1 MLTILFLPIPPILI
15 DLGLAF
21 SIALSA
27 LILMVALWI
36 QRPLDF
42 SAFPTVLLI
51 ATILRLA
58 LNVATT
64 RLILSRGGEGE
75 QAAGH
80 VVAGFS
86 KFVMGGDF
94 VIGLIIFAI
103 LVTVNFV
110 VITKGA
116 TRIAEVGARFT
127 LDAIPG
133 KQMAI
138 DADLSAGLIDD
149 KEAQRRRRELE
160 EESAFF
166 GAMDGASK
174 FVRGDAIAGLIIT
187 AINIFGGIIIGVT
200 HHGLT
205 LSRAADVY
213 TKLSVGDGLVSQ
225 MPALIVSLSAGLL
238 VSKGGTRG
246 SAEQAV
252 LRQLSGYPRAVSAA
266 ALMMFVLAIMPGLPM
281 APFVLLGGVMA
292 FVGYTLP
299 RRQAARD
306 RKEDARKADERAQT
320 AAKESVKESLKTAE
334 IELALG
340 GHLSV
345 HLLGSRTELGHRV
358 AKIRKKFAKQYG
370 FVIPEIKLTDN
381 LSIDPKGYQIRIH
394 DTRVAHGELRL
405 GEVLVL
411 VDKDGKPDVPGEE
424 VDRTRLRHEGAVG
437 DGGFH
442 RRSQATGLQTG
453 RQSVGSAHASERGD
467 QGESRPAPVL
477 QGHARAARPARS
489 RIQAP
494 DRGSLPVTDFLF
506 GPAGDPEDPAGR
518 ARVDPQSPSDPRGD
532 RGDRAPC
539 AALRTGGGAC
549 PHAACPADL
558 RRPLRQRRAQR
569 GPPRQSLGSRLPP
582 EPEARPQG
590 GRRRIRRRSAPD
602 RAVRDGSQ
610 RGDPQVHRERHQRG
624 AGGDP
629 GGPSLCPDDPGTG
642 VPDTAGPVACGGRA
656 QRRDQSARSHIVI
669 SSLADSVLVTFIVFC
684 RIGAC
689 LMFVPGYSSVNVPA
703 QVRLFIALVTTFAL
717 TPILIAVLK
726 PLTDQAAPLTL
737 ALLIG
742 SEVLV
747 GSVIG
752 LGGRVFF
759 LALQT
764 MATVMASAIGLS
776 NIPGTPIGD
785 TDPAP
790 ALVPLIMASVT
801 TLFFMTDQ
809 HWQVLRGLMNSYDV
823 WHPGARLGG
832 SMALDQ
838 LVSRLSEAFVLT
850 LRIASPFIVYSVIVN
865 LAVGLINKLTPAIP
879 VYFISVPFVLFGGF
893 LLLYLT
899 SDELLTQ
906 FMLGVSSWLSE

>member
-1 MLTILFLPIPPILI
+1 MADTLAASLPNPRRLGADAFFAGGIVAMLTILFLPIPPILI

-266 ALMMFVLAIMPGLPM
+266 ALMMFVLAFMPGLPM

-299 RRQAARD
+299 RRQAARE
-306 RKEDARKADERAQT
+306 RKEDARKADERTQAE
-320 AAKESVKESLKTAE
+320 AKESVKESLKTAE

-345 HLLGSRTELGHRV
+345 HLLGSRTELAHRV

-370 FVIPEIKLTDN
+370 FVVPEIKLTDN

-424 VDRTRLRHEGAVG
+424 VIEPAFGMKALWVTEAFTDEVRRQGCKPVDNLSVLLTHLSEVIRANLAQLLSYKDMRALLDRLDPEYKRLIEDLCPSQISYSGLLSILKILLAERVSIRNLHLILEAIAEIAPHVRRSEQVAEHVRTRLAQQICG
-437 DGGFH
+437 DLSDNGVLNVVRLGNRWDLAFH
-442 RRSQATGLQTG
+442 
-453 RQSVGSAHASERGD
+453 QSLKRDPKGD
-467 QGESRPAPVL
+467 VVEFDA
-477 QGHARAARPARS
+477 
-489 RIQAP
+489 
-494 DRGSLPVTDFLF
+494 
-506 GPAGDPEDPAGR
+506 
-518 ARVDPQSPSDPRGD
+518 DPRLIEQFATD
-532 RGDRAPC
+532 AS
-539 AALRTGGGAC
+539 AAIRKFTENGTSVVLAVT
-549 PHAACPADL
+549 
-558 RRPLRQRRAQR
+558 
-569 GPPRQSLGSRLPP
+569 
-582 EPEARPQG
+582 PEARPYV
-590 GRRRIRRRSAPD
+590 RMILERVFPTLPVLSHVEVARSAEI
-602 RAVRDGSQ
+602 RAL
-610 RGDPQVHRERHQRG
+610 G
-624 AGGDP
+624 A
-629 GGPSLCPDDPGTG
+629 
-642 VPDTAGPVACGGRA
+642 
-656 QRRDQSARSHIVI
+656 I
-669 SSLADSVLVTFIVFC
+669 S
-684 RIGAC
+684 
-689 LMFVPGYSSVNVPA
+689 
-703 QVRLFIALVTTFAL
+703 
-717 TPILIAVLK
+717 
-726 PLTDQAAPLTL
+726 
-737 ALLIG
+737 
-742 SEVLV
+742 
-747 GSVIG
+747 
-752 LGGRVFF
+752 
-759 LALQT
+759 
-764 MATVMASAIGLS
+764 
-776 NIPGTPIGD
+776 
-785 TDPAP
+785 
-790 ALVPLIMASVT
+790 
-801 TLFFMTDQ
+801 
-809 HWQVLRGLMNSYDV
+809 
-823 WHPGARLGG
+823 
-832 SMALDQ
+832 
-838 LVSRLSEAFVLT
+838 
-850 LRIASPFIVYSVIVN
+850 
-865 LAVGLINKLTPAIP
+865 
-879 VYFISVPFVLFGGF
+879 
-893 LLLYLT
+893 
-899 SDELLTQ
+899 
-906 FMLGVSSWLSE
+906 

>member
-1 MLTILFLPIPPILI
+1 MADTLAASLPTPRRLGADAFFAGGIVAMLTILFLPIPPILI

-174 FVRGDAIAGLIIT
+174 FVRGDAIAGLLIT

-252 LRQLSGYPRAVSAA
+252 LRQLGGYPRAVSAA
-266 ALMMFVLAIMPGLPM
+266 ALMMFVLALMPGLPL

-292 FVGYTLP
+292 FVGYSLP
-299 RRQAARD
+299 KQQAARE
-306 RKEDARKADERAQT
+306 RKEAALKADERAQT
-320 AAKESVKESLKTAE
+320 EAKESVKDQLKTAE

-345 HLLGSRTELGHRV
+345 HLLGSRTELAHRV

-370 FVIPEIKLTDN
+370 FVVPEIKLTDN
-381 LSIDPKGYQIRIH
+381 LSIDPKSYQIRIH

-424 VDRTRLRHEGAVG
+424 VIEPAFGMKALWVTEAFTDEVKRQGCKPVDNLSVLLTHLSEVIRANLAQLLSYKDMRALLDRLDPEYKRLVEDLCPSQISYSGLLAILKILLAERVSIRNLHLILEAIAEIAPHVRRSEQVAEHVRTRLAQQICG
-437 DGGFH
+437 DLSDNGVLNVVRLGNRWDLAFH
-442 RRSQATGLQTG
+442 
-453 RQSVGSAHASERGD
+453 QSLKRDAKGD
-467 QGESRPAPVL
+467 VVEFDA
-477 QGHARAARPARS
+477 
-489 RIQAP
+489 
-494 DRGSLPVTDFLF
+494 
-506 GPAGDPEDPAGR
+506 
-518 ARVDPQSPSDPRGD
+518 DPRLIEQFATEASASIRKFTESGTSVVL
-532 RGDRAPC
+532 AV
-539 AALRTGGGAC
+539 T
-549 PHAACPADL
+549 
-558 RRPLRQRRAQR
+558 
-569 GPPRQSLGSRLPP
+569 
-582 EPEARPQG
+582 PEARPYV
-590 GRRRIRRRSAPD
+590 RMILERVFPTLPVLSHVEVARSAEI
-602 RAVRDGSQ
+602 RAL
-610 RGDPQVHRERHQRG
+610 G
-624 AGGDP
+624 A
-629 GGPSLCPDDPGTG
+629 
-642 VPDTAGPVACGGRA
+642 
-656 QRRDQSARSHIVI
+656 
-669 SSLADSVLVTFIVFC
+669 
-684 RIGAC
+684 
-689 LMFVPGYSSVNVPA
+689 
-703 QVRLFIALVTTFAL
+703 
-717 TPILIAVLK
+717 
-726 PLTDQAAPLTL
+726 
-737 ALLIG
+737 
-742 SEVLV
+742 
-747 GSVIG
+747 
-752 LGGRVFF
+752 
-759 LALQT
+759 
-764 MATVMASAIGLS
+764 
-776 NIPGTPIGD
+776 
-785 TDPAP
+785 
-790 ALVPLIMASVT
+790 
-801 TLFFMTDQ
+801 
-809 HWQVLRGLMNSYDV
+809 
-823 WHPGARLGG
+823 
-832 SMALDQ
+832 
-838 LVSRLSEAFVLT
+838 VS
-850 LRIASPFIVYSVIVN
+850 
-865 LAVGLINKLTPAIP
+865 
-879 VYFISVPFVLFGGF
+879 
-893 LLLYLT
+893 
-899 SDELLTQ
+899 
-906 FMLGVSSWLSE
+906 

>member
-1 MLTILFLPIPPILI
+1 MSDTLAASLPNPRRLGADAFFAGGIVTMLTILFLPIPPILI

-160 EESAFF
+160 EESSFF

-213 TKLSVGDGLVSQ
+213 TKLSVGDGLVTQ

-252 LRQLSGYPRAVSAA
+252 LRQLGGYPRAVSAA
-266 ALMMFVLAIMPGLPM
+266 SLMMFVLALMPGLPM
-281 APFVLLGGVMA
+281 APFLLLGGAMA
-292 FVGYTLP
+292 FVGYSLP

-306 RKEDARKADERAQT
+306 RKEEARKAEERSLT
-320 AAKESVKESLKTAE
+320 EAKDSVKESLKTSE
-334 IELALG
+334 IELSLG

-345 HLLGSRTELGHRV
+345 HLLGSRNELAHRV
-358 AKIRKKFAKQYG
+358 SKIRKKFAKQYG
-370 FVIPEIKLTDN
+370 FVVPEIKLSDN

-405 GEVLVL
+405 GEVMVL
-411 VDKDGKPDVPGEE
+411 VDKDGKPDVPGDE
-424 VDRTRLRHEGAVG
+424 VIEPAFGMKALWVTEAFADEVKRQGCKPVDNLSVLLTHLSEVIRANLAQLLSYKDMRGLLDRLEPEYKRLVDDLCPSQISYSGLLAILKILLAERVSIRNLHLILEAIAEIAPHV
-437 DGGFH
+437 
-442 RRSQATGLQTG
+442 RRSEQVAEHVRMRLAQQICGDLSDNG
-453 RQSVGSAHASERGD
+453 VLNVVRLGNRWDLAFHQSLKRDAKGD
-467 QGESRPAPVL
+467 VAEFDA
-477 QGHARAARPARS
+477 
-489 RIQAP
+489 
-494 DRGSLPVTDFLF
+494 
-506 GPAGDPEDPAGR
+506 
-518 ARVDPQSPSDPRGD
+518 DPRLIEQF
-532 RGDRAPC
+532 ATEAS
-539 AALRTGGGAC
+539 AAIRKFTDDGTNVVLAVT
-549 PHAACPADL
+549 
-558 RRPLRQRRAQR
+558 
-569 GPPRQSLGSRLPP
+569 
-582 EPEARPQG
+582 PEARPYV
-590 GRRRIRRRSAPD
+590 RMILERVFPTLPVLSHVEVARSAEI
-602 RAVRDGSQ
+602 RAL
-610 RGDPQVHRERHQRG
+610 G
-624 AGGDP
+624 A
-629 GGPSLCPDDPGTG
+629 
-642 VPDTAGPVACGGRA
+642 
-656 QRRDQSARSHIVI
+656 I
-669 SSLADSVLVTFIVFC
+669 S
-684 RIGAC
+684 
-689 LMFVPGYSSVNVPA
+689 
-703 QVRLFIALVTTFAL
+703 
-717 TPILIAVLK
+717 
-726 PLTDQAAPLTL
+726 
-737 ALLIG
+737 
-742 SEVLV
+742 
-747 GSVIG
+747 
-752 LGGRVFF
+752 
-759 LALQT
+759 
-764 MATVMASAIGLS
+764 
-776 NIPGTPIGD
+776 
-785 TDPAP
+785 
-790 ALVPLIMASVT
+790 
-801 TLFFMTDQ
+801 
-809 HWQVLRGLMNSYDV
+809 
-823 WHPGARLGG
+823 
-832 SMALDQ
+832 
-838 LVSRLSEAFVLT
+838 
-850 LRIASPFIVYSVIVN
+850 
-865 LAVGLINKLTPAIP
+865 
-879 VYFISVPFVLFGGF
+879 
-893 LLLYLT
+893 
-899 SDELLTQ
+899 
-906 FMLGVSSWLSE
+906 

>member
-1 MLTILFLPIPPILI
+1 MADTLAASLPTPRRLGADAFFAGGIVAMLTILFLPIPPILI

-213 TKLSVGDGLVSQ
+213 TKLSVGDGLVTQ

-252 LRQLSGYPRAVSAA
+252 LRQLGGYPRAVSAA
-266 ALMMFVLAIMPGLPM
+266 SLMMFVLALMPGLPM
-281 APFVLLGGVMA
+281 ALFVLLGGSMA
-292 FVGYTLP
+292 FVGYSLP
-299 RRQAARD
+299 RRQAAREK
-306 RKEDARKADERAQT
+306 KEHARKADERAQ
-320 AAKESVKESLKTAE
+320 ADAKESVKESLKTAE
-334 IELALG
+334 IEVSLG

-345 HLLGSRTELGHRV
+345 HLLGARTELGHRV
-358 AKIRKKFAKQYG
+358 SKLRKKFAKQYG
-370 FVIPEIKLTDN
+370 FVIPEIKLSDN

-394 DTRVAHGELRL
+394 DTRIAHGELRL

-424 VDRTRLRHEGAVG
+424 VIEPAFGMKALWVTEAFTDEVKRQGCKPVDNLSVLLTHLSEVLRANLAQLLSYKDMRGLLDRLDPEYKRLVEDLCPSQISYSGLLAILKILLAERVSIRNLHLILEAIAEIAPHVRRSEQVAEHVRTRLAQQICG
-437 DGGFH
+437 DLSDNGVLNVVRLGNRWDLAFH
-442 RRSQATGLQTG
+442 
-453 RQSVGSAHASERGD
+453 QSLKRDAK
-467 QGESRPAPVL
+467 GEVFEFDA
-477 QGHARAARPARS
+477 
-489 RIQAP
+489 
-494 DRGSLPVTDFLF
+494 
-506 GPAGDPEDPAGR
+506 
-518 ARVDPQSPSDPRGD
+518 DPRLIEQF
-532 RGDRAPC
+532 ATEAS
-539 AALRTGGGAC
+539 AAIRKFTENGTSVVLAVT
-549 PHAACPADL
+549 
-558 RRPLRQRRAQR
+558 
-569 GPPRQSLGSRLPP
+569 
-582 EPEARPQG
+582 PEARPYV
-590 GRRRIRRRSAPD
+590 RMILERVFPTLPVLSHVEVARSAEI
-602 RAVRDGSQ
+602 RAL
-610 RGDPQVHRERHQRG
+610 G
-624 AGGDP
+624 A
-629 GGPSLCPDDPGTG
+629 
-642 VPDTAGPVACGGRA
+642 
-656 QRRDQSARSHIVI
+656 I
-669 SSLADSVLVTFIVFC
+669 S
-684 RIGAC
+684 
-689 LMFVPGYSSVNVPA
+689 
-703 QVRLFIALVTTFAL
+703 
-717 TPILIAVLK
+717 
-726 PLTDQAAPLTL
+726 
-737 ALLIG
+737 
-742 SEVLV
+742 
-747 GSVIG
+747 
-752 LGGRVFF
+752 
-759 LALQT
+759 
-764 MATVMASAIGLS
+764 
-776 NIPGTPIGD
+776 
-785 TDPAP
+785 
-790 ALVPLIMASVT
+790 
-801 TLFFMTDQ
+801 
-809 HWQVLRGLMNSYDV
+809 
-823 WHPGARLGG
+823 
-832 SMALDQ
+832 
-838 LVSRLSEAFVLT
+838 
-850 LRIASPFIVYSVIVN
+850 
-865 LAVGLINKLTPAIP
+865 
-879 VYFISVPFVLFGGF
+879 
-893 LLLYLT
+893 
-899 SDELLTQ
+899 
-906 FMLGVSSWLSE
+906 

>member
-1 MLTILFLPIPPILI
+1 MADTLTASLPTPRRLGADAFFAGGIVAMLTILFLPIPPILI

-58 LNVATT
+58 LNIATT

-252 LRQLSGYPRAVSAA
+252 LRQLGGYPRAVSAA
-266 ALMMFVLAIMPGLPM
+266 ALMMGVLALMPGLPM

-292 FVGYTLP
+292 FVGYSLP
-299 RRQAARD
+299 KREAALKQ
-306 RKEDARKADERAQT
+306 KEDVRKAEERAQ
-320 AAKESVKESLKTAE
+320 AEAKESVKESLKTAE
-334 IELALG
+334 IELSLG

-345 HLLGSRTELGHRV
+345 HLLGSRNELAHRV
-358 AKIRKKFAKQYG
+358 ARIRKKFAKQYG

-381 LSIDPKGYQIRIH
+381 LSIDPKSYQFRIH

-411 VDKDGKPDVPGEE
+411 VDKDGKPDVPGDEVIEPAFGMKALWVTEAFTEE
-424 VDRTRLRHEGAVG
+424 VKRQGCKPVDNLSVLLTHLSEVLRANLSQLLSYKDMRALIDRLEPEYKRLVEDLCPSQISYSGLLAILKILLAERVSIRNLHLILEAIAEIAPHV
-437 DGGFH
+437 
-442 RRSQATGLQTG
+442 RRSEQVAEHVRMRLAQQICGDLSDNGLLNVLRLG
-453 RQSVGSAHASERGD
+453 NRWDLAFHQSLKRDSKGD
-467 QGESRPAPVL
+467 VVEFDA
-477 QGHARAARPARS
+477 
-489 RIQAP
+489 
-494 DRGSLPVTDFLF
+494 
-506 GPAGDPEDPAGR
+506 
-518 ARVDPQSPSDPRGD
+518 DPRLIEQF
-532 RGDRAPC
+532 ATEAS
-539 AALRTGGGAC
+539 AAIRKFTEDGTSVVLAVT
-549 PHAACPADL
+549 
-558 RRPLRQRRAQR
+558 
-569 GPPRQSLGSRLPP
+569 
-582 EPEARPQG
+582 PEARPYV
-590 GRRRIRRRSAPD
+590 RMILERVFPTLPILSHVEVARSAEIK
-602 RAVRDGSQ
+602 AL
-610 RGDPQVHRERHQRG
+610 G
-624 AGGDP
+624 A
-629 GGPSLCPDDPGTG
+629 
-642 VPDTAGPVACGGRA
+642 
-656 QRRDQSARSHIVI
+656 I
-669 SSLADSVLVTFIVFC
+669 S
-684 RIGAC
+684 
-689 LMFVPGYSSVNVPA
+689 
-703 QVRLFIALVTTFAL
+703 
-717 TPILIAVLK
+717 
-726 PLTDQAAPLTL
+726 
-737 ALLIG
+737 
-742 SEVLV
+742 
-747 GSVIG
+747 
-752 LGGRVFF
+752 
-759 LALQT
+759 
-764 MATVMASAIGLS
+764 
-776 NIPGTPIGD
+776 
-785 TDPAP
+785 
-790 ALVPLIMASVT
+790 
-801 TLFFMTDQ
+801 
-809 HWQVLRGLMNSYDV
+809 
-823 WHPGARLGG
+823 
-832 SMALDQ
+832 
-838 LVSRLSEAFVLT
+838 
-850 LRIASPFIVYSVIVN
+850 
-865 LAVGLINKLTPAIP
+865 
-879 VYFISVPFVLFGGF
+879 
-893 LLLYLT
+893 
-899 SDELLTQ
+899 
-906 FMLGVSSWLSE
+906 

>member
-1 MLTILFLPIPPILI
+1 MADTLAASLPNPRRLGADAFFAGGIVTMLTILFLPIPPILI

-58 LNVATT
+58 LNIATT

-174 FVRGDAIAGLIIT
+174 FVRGDAIAGLLIT
-187 AINIFGGIIIGVT
+187 AINIFGGIVIGVT

-252 LRQLSGYPRAVSAA
+252 LRQLGGYPRAVSAA
-266 ALMMFVLAIMPGLPM
+266 ALMMFVLALMPGLPM

-292 FVGYTLP
+292 FVGYSLP
-299 RRQAARD
+299 RRQAARE
-306 RKEDARKADERAQT
+306 RKEAASKADERAQ
-320 AAKESVKESLKTAE
+320 AEAKESVKEQLKTAE

-345 HLLGSRTELGHRV
+345 HLLGSRTELAHRV

-381 LSIDPKGYQIRIH
+381 LSIDPKSYQIRIH

-411 VDKDGKPDVPGEE
+411 VDKDGKPDVPGDE
-424 VDRTRLRHEGAVG
+424 VIEPAFGMKALWVTEAFTDEVKRQGCKPVDNLSVLLTHLSEVIRANLAQLLSYKDMRALLERLDPEYKRLVEDLCPSQISYSGLLAILKILLAERVSIRNLHLILEAIAEIAPHVRRSEQVAEHVRTRLAQQICG
-437 DGGFH
+437 DLSDNGVLNVVRLGNRWDLAFH
-442 RRSQATGLQTG
+442 
-453 RQSVGSAHASERGD
+453 QSLKRDAKGD
-467 QGESRPAPVL
+467 VVEFDA
-477 QGHARAARPARS
+477 
-489 RIQAP
+489 
-494 DRGSLPVTDFLF
+494 
-506 GPAGDPEDPAGR
+506 
-518 ARVDPQSPSDPRGD
+518 DPRLIEQFATEASAVIRKFTENGTSVVL
-532 RGDRAPC
+532 AV
-539 AALRTGGGAC
+539 T
-549 PHAACPADL
+549 
-558 RRPLRQRRAQR
+558 
-569 GPPRQSLGSRLPP
+569 
-582 EPEARPQG
+582 PEARPYV
-590 GRRRIRRRSAPD
+590 RMILERVFPTLPILSHVEVARSAEI
-602 RAVRDGSQ
+602 RAL
-610 RGDPQVHRERHQRG
+610 G
-624 AGGDP
+624 A
-629 GGPSLCPDDPGTG
+629 
-642 VPDTAGPVACGGRA
+642 
-656 QRRDQSARSHIVI
+656 I
-669 SSLADSVLVTFIVFC
+669 S
-684 RIGAC
+684 
-689 LMFVPGYSSVNVPA
+689 
-703 QVRLFIALVTTFAL
+703 
-717 TPILIAVLK
+717 
-726 PLTDQAAPLTL
+726 
-737 ALLIG
+737 
-742 SEVLV
+742 
-747 GSVIG
+747 
-752 LGGRVFF
+752 
-759 LALQT
+759 
-764 MATVMASAIGLS
+764 
-776 NIPGTPIGD
+776 
-785 TDPAP
+785 
-790 ALVPLIMASVT
+790 
-801 TLFFMTDQ
+801 
-809 HWQVLRGLMNSYDV
+809 
-823 WHPGARLGG
+823 
-832 SMALDQ
+832 
-838 LVSRLSEAFVLT
+838 
-850 LRIASPFIVYSVIVN
+850 
-865 LAVGLINKLTPAIP
+865 
-879 VYFISVPFVLFGGF
+879 
-893 LLLYLT
+893 
-899 SDELLTQ
+899 
-906 FMLGVSSWLSE
+906 

>member
-1 MLTILFLPIPPILI
+1 MADTLAASLPNPRRLGADAFFAGGIVAMLTILFLPIPPILI

-345 HLLGSRTELGHRV
+345 HLLGSRTELSHRV

-424 VDRTRLRHEGAVG
+424 VIEPAFGMKALWVTEAFTDEVKRQGCKPVDNLSVLLTHLSEVIRANLAQLLSYKDMRGLLDRLDPEYKRLIEDLCPSQISYSGLLAILKILLAERVSIRNLHLILEAIAEIAPHVRRSEQVAEHVRTRLAQQICG
-437 DGGFH
+437 DLSDNGVLNVVRLGNRWDLAFH
-442 RRSQATGLQTG
+442 
-453 RQSVGSAHASERGD
+453 QSLKRDPKGD
-467 QGESRPAPVL
+467 VVEFDA
-477 QGHARAARPARS
+477 
-489 RIQAP
+489 
-494 DRGSLPVTDFLF
+494 
-506 GPAGDPEDPAGR
+506 
-518 ARVDPQSPSDPRGD
+518 DPRLIEQF
-532 RGDRAPC
+532 ATEAS
-539 AALRTGGGAC
+539 AAIRKFTENGTSVVLAVT
-549 PHAACPADL
+549 
-558 RRPLRQRRAQR
+558 
-569 GPPRQSLGSRLPP
+569 
-582 EPEARPQG
+582 PEARPYV
-590 GRRRIRRRSAPD
+590 RMILERVFPTLPVLSHVEVARSAEI
-602 RAVRDGSQ
+602 RAL
-610 RGDPQVHRERHQRG
+610 G
-624 AGGDP
+624 A
-629 GGPSLCPDDPGTG
+629 
-642 VPDTAGPVACGGRA
+642 
-656 QRRDQSARSHIVI
+656 I
-669 SSLADSVLVTFIVFC
+669 S
-684 RIGAC
+684 
-689 LMFVPGYSSVNVPA
+689 
-703 QVRLFIALVTTFAL
+703 
-717 TPILIAVLK
+717 
-726 PLTDQAAPLTL
+726 
-737 ALLIG
+737 
-742 SEVLV
+742 
-747 GSVIG
+747 
-752 LGGRVFF
+752 
-759 LALQT
+759 
-764 MATVMASAIGLS
+764 
-776 NIPGTPIGD
+776 
-785 TDPAP
+785 
-790 ALVPLIMASVT
+790 
-801 TLFFMTDQ
+801 
-809 HWQVLRGLMNSYDV
+809 
-823 WHPGARLGG
+823 
-832 SMALDQ
+832 
-838 LVSRLSEAFVLT
+838 
-850 LRIASPFIVYSVIVN
+850 
-865 LAVGLINKLTPAIP
+865 
-879 VYFISVPFVLFGGF
+879 
-893 LLLYLT
+893 
-899 SDELLTQ
+899 
-906 FMLGVSSWLSE
+906 